1 MDVPRALP
9 SSDTQLT
16 LTGESSTVSA
26 VMATRHISGETTLEA
41 VPDAKNSGKV
51 VSLESDLWRQ
61 RTARF
66 LEGEPKVLGVVQI
79 MIALITLILGAV
91 MQRATTH
98 MYLCDTES
106 TISVCSCYSFWGSLM
121 FMISG
126 SLSLSAGIKTTNCL
140 IQSSLV
146 MNIISSVLAAGG
158 IFINFFSLF
167 IQSAAYH
174 QRHPQNKSLARFIF
188 MSMDGIL
195 LLFSMLE
202 FCISV
207 SNSAFGCKVAC
218 CSSSEVVLVMPPES
232 KKAGTASPA
241 LLEQG
246 VMPPTGLYNNVPE
259 NYY

>member
-61 RTARF
+61 RKARF
-66 LEGEPKVLGVVQI
+66 LEGEPKVLG
-79 MIALITLILGAV
+79 
-91 MQRATTH
+91 
-98 MYLCDTES
+98 
-106 TISVCSCYSFWGSLM
+106 

-167 IQSAAYH
+167 IQSASYH
-174 QRHPQNKSLARFIF
+174 QRHPQNKSLTRFIF

-195 LLFSMLE
+195 LLFSLLE

-207 SNSAFGCKVAC
+207 SNSAFGCKVSC

-232 KKAGTASPA
+232 KMAGTASPA

-246 VMPPTGLYNNVPE
+246 VMPPAGLYNNVPE